1 MLVCL
6 QDSTTLGGF
15 WQLYFELILVST
27 VVLMRPE
34 CSQSMVLMI
43 CPLVNTMLRELYL
56 YIKYHSGL
64 INHALVSLITLVR
77 INEGHTLRI
86 NNYLVVLNTNTR
98 QRFTIFRINNKSLSS
113 LMIDWNIT
121 RPTVSWYFNQSFVI
135 QEIC

>member
-1 MLVCL
+1 MINTML
-6 QDSTTLGGF
+6 TE
-15 WQLYFELILVST
+15 LYLYIKYH
-27 VVLMRPE
+27 
-34 CSQSMVLMI
+34 SQSMVLMI

-113 LMIDWNIT
+113 LMID
-121 RPTVSWYFNQSFVI
+121 
-135 QEIC
+135 